1 MPNKNY
7 LIDIIINEPIIC
19 RVAIVE
25 GERRLATAEI
35 LEKNTFCPVKK
46 ELDGPFVFVM
56 KIIENGQTLK
66 ARLLNEDNAEV
77 YCFNLSLK
85 PLRRIIKDYFQICS
99 SYYDAIKKLSNTKLE
114 SIDMARRAI
123 HNEAGEDLKKILKSN
138 VEVDSDTARRLFT
151 LITIMHIRG

>member
-7 LIDIIINEPIIC
+7 LIDIIINEPVIR

-25 GERRLATAEI
+25 GERRQAIAEL
-35 LEKNTFCPVKK
+35 LEKNTFHPVKK
-46 ELDGPFVFVM
+46 ELIGPFIFVM
-56 KIIENGQTLK
+56 EIIENGQTLK
-66 ARLLNEDNAEV
+66 ARLLREDNVEV

-85 PLRRIIKDYFQICS
+85 SLRRIIKDYFQICS
-99 SYYDAIKKLSNTKLE
+99 SYYDAIKKLSSAKLE
-114 SIDMARRAI
+114 TIDMSRRAI

-138 VEVDSDTARRLFT
+138 VEVDYDTARRLFT